1 MRAQNLQISTKISR
15 DECAIYILISNS
27 FLRKLRTKDYVIC
40 DSSLEGEIG
49 GDAFP

>member
-1 MRAQNLQISTKISR
+1 MKILKLAR
-15 DECAIYILISNS
+15 KYDGTMYILISNS

-49 GDAFP
+49 GDAFPW